1 MVILCVY
8 IYIHKHICVYIY
20 TTVFFYQL
28 LSKGQLKLSLNGN
41 LAEVPSK
48 RYNLCVEEQINCN
61 KSITLQ

>member
-48 RYNLCVEEQINCN
+48 RYNLCVAV
-61 KSITLQ
+61 